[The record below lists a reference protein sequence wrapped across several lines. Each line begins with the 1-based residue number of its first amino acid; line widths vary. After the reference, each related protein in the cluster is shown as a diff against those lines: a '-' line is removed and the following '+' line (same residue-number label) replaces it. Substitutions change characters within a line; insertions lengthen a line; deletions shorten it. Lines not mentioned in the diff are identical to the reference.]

1 MVHKLDHDLAAR
13 PHGYPALSF
22 RQRATPT
29 RVPDGVPTGPMEG
42 LVGET
47 YFMLFTFT
55 DLSFSSSSFNAIL
68 KIRLQA
74 HFEGPELTGTFLW
87 SVLFDLNI
95 HVTPSRYSEFVS
107 YSEAQRQAV

>member
-1 MVHKLDHDLAAR
+1 M
-13 PHGYPALSF
+13 
-22 RQRATPT
+22 
-29 RVPDGVPTGPMEG
+29 PTGPLGG

-47 YFMLFTFT
+47 CFLHFTFT

-87 SVLFDLNI
+87 RVLFDLNI